1 MLSEN
6 TSDIVGAEPVWPA
19 SSKIISV
26 NTDETLVTPYTSY
39 FIKLTINTYFT
50 WYVHFIVVIQQI

>member
-19 SSKIISV
+19 SSKII
-26 NTDETLVTPYTSY
+26 PM
-39 FIKLTINTYFT
+39 TINTYFT
-50 WYVHFIVVIQQI
+50 WYVHFIVIQQI